1 MSPIGIVGTGSYV
14 PENVISNEEIAAG
27 AGVTADWIRDKT
39 GIGQRHRAAD
49 HEATSDLAAEAAR
62 RALRQAGLTADQLAF
77 VVVATSTPDHP
88 QPATASIVQ
97 HLIGARRAAAFDVN
111 AVCSGFLYALAVGV
125 RLLGSGDGGGDGIG
139 IGIGGSGGDP
149 AARYGLVV
157 GADIYSRIL
166 DYSDRRTAVLFGD
179 GAGAVVLGPV
189 PTGLGVIETALIGR
203 GDQHRLIGVPAG
215 GSRTP
220 ASELTLAEGGHFF
233 RMEGRAV
240 REFVQ
245 RELPAAVGGLLERAR
260 MPAGQIR
267 HFVPH
272 QANGVMLAEV
282 WPELG
287 LPNAALHLTV
297 DQHANTGAASVAV
310 TLDTVHRRGA
320 LGRGD
325 LVLLA
330 GFGGGMNIGAALLR
344 WALDRPTEPLGAP
357 EFGADDPAVER
368 LASWGLLSSAIRR

>member
-1 MSPIGIVGTGSYV
+1 MAAIGIVGTGSYV
-14 PENVISNEEIAAG
+14 PDNVISNEEIAAG
-27 AGVTADWIRDKT
+27 AGVTADWIVGKT

-62 RALRQAGLTADQLAF
+62 RALRQAGLTADQLSF

-97 HLIGARRAAAFDVN
+97 HLIGAGRAAAFDVN
-111 AVCSGFLYALAVGV
+111 AVCSGFLYGLAVGSQ
-125 RLLGSGDGGGDGIG
+125 LLGAGTDRAPG
-139 IGIGGSGGDP
+139 
-149 AARYGLVV
+149 YGLVV

-189 PTGLGVIETALIGR
+189 PAGLGVVETALIGR
-203 GDQHRLIGVPAG
+203 GDQHRLIGVRAG

-220 ASELTLAEGGHFF
+220 ASPETVAAGDHFF
-233 RMEGRAV
+233 RMDGRAV
-240 REFVQ
+240 RGFVH
-245 RELPAAVGGLLERAR
+245 EALPAAVAGLLNQADLRAD
-260 MPAGQIR
+260 QVR
-267 HFVPH
+267 HFIPH

-287 LPNAALHLTV
+287 LPKARLHLTV
-297 DQHANTGAASVAV
+297 DQHANTGAASVAI

-320 LGRGD
+320 LELGD

-344 WALDRPTEPLGAP
+344 WALPRPAGPLGASRS
-357 EFGADDPAVER
+357 GADGTALEH
-368 LASWGLLSSAIRR
+368 LTTWELMSAAPLN

>member
-1 MSPIGIVGTGSYV
+1 VSPIGIVGTGSYV

-97 HLIGARRAAAFDVN
+97 HLIGAGRAAAFDVN
-111 AVCSGFLYALAVGV
+111 AVCSGFLYGLAVGA
-125 RLLGSGDGGGDGIG
+125 RLLGD
-139 IGIGGSGGDP
+139 GGDP

-166 DYSDRRTAVLFGD
+166 DYSDRKTAVLFGD

-203 GDQHRLIGVPAG
+203 GDQHRLIGVRAG
-215 GSRTP
+215 GSRAP
-220 ASELTLAEGGHFF
+220 ASELTLADGGHFF

-245 RELPAAVGGLLERAR
+245 RELPDAVRGLLERAQ
-260 MPAGQIR
+260 MPADQIR

-287 LPNAALHLTV
+287 LSNAALHLTV

-344 WALDRPTEPLGAP
+344 WALDRPTEPLGVP
-357 EFGADDPAVER
+357 EFGEDDPAVEH
-368 LASWGLLSSAIRR
+368 LASWGLLSSATTPR

>member
-1 MSPIGIVGTGSYV
+1 VSPVGIVGTGSYV

-27 AGVTADWIRDKT
+27 AGVTAAWIRDKT

-49 HEATSDLAAEAAR
+49 HEATSDLAAVAAR
-62 RALRQAGLTADQLAF
+62 RALRQAGVSADRLAF

-97 HLIGARRAAAFDVN
+97 HLIGAERAAAFDVN
-111 AVCSGFLYALAVGV
+111 AVCSGFLYGLTVGSQ
-125 RLLGSGDGGGDGIG
+125 LLRAGT
-139 IGIGGSGGDP
+139 DP
-149 AARYGLVV
+149 EAPYGLVV

-189 PTGLGVIETALIGR
+189 PAGLGLVETALIGR

-215 GSRTP
+215 GSRAP
-220 ASELTLAEGGHFF
+220 ASEQTLAAGEHFF

-245 RELPAAVGGLLERAR
+245 EALPAAVAGLLERAAI
-260 MPAGQIR
+260 PADQVQ

-272 QANGVMLAEV
+272 QANGVMLADV
-282 WPELG
+282 WPELR
-287 LPNAALHLTV
+287 LPRAELHLTV
-297 DQHANTGAASVAV
+297 DRHGNTGAASVAI
-310 TLDTVHRRGA
+310 TLDTVHRQGA
-320 LGRGD
+320 LARGD

-344 WALDRPTEPLGAP
+344 WALDRPSERLGIP
-357 EFGADDPAVER
+357 EFREQDPAAEH
-368 LASWGLLSSAIRR
+368 LASWGLLSAATPL